1 MKKRKF
7 LHLAFSVPLMA
18 GAASAELA
26 DSAALEIA
34 RNPALA
40 SIAAREPSKAR
51 ALAHEAAARLAAPS
65 FGARSSLPP
74 DTQDA
79 DLLRDNPLFEAVYRH
94 DPAAALDL
102 LTRVKQ
108 AGGTRR

>member
-1 MKKRKF
+1 MRRRKF
-7 LHLAFSVPLMA
+7 LHLTVGLSLMA
-18 GAASAELA
+18 GAAVGQLA
-26 DSAALEIA
+26 DSLAVEIE
-34 RNPALA
+34 RNPALK

-51 ALAHEAAARLAAPS
+51 ALAHQAASILAAPAS
-65 FGARSSLPP
+65 EARRIATP
-74 DTQDA
+74 DGEDT
-79 DLLRDNPLFEAVYRH
+79 LLMRDNPLFQAVYRH